1 MSDRFSL
8 SWDSVLVSSDSVIV
22 ARLDGRG
29 SGFQG
34 QRILH
39 EVHQRLGT
47 VDVQDQIA
55 AVEYVSIY
63 TFAASPRFDQ
73 IRLSFLRVQKDP
85 ESALRSPVVLIVLQL
100 FPGLSGNGDPDAGCG
115 SVQRGSSSCFLRSSL
130 PVSRKH
136 LFCELTNVWGQRVKG
151 ETWTWREVPNNTSL
165 SLAVARQQQQDM
177 TVLLP
182 GPSSWMEPANCKLDR
197 KTVHWTLA
205 GLILLQPTDDLQTLV
220 FDGCFSVLMSHG

>member
-63 TFAASPRFDQ
+63 
-73 IRLSFLRVQKDP
+73 
-85 ESALRSPVVLIVLQL
+85 ALATPAL
-100 FPGLSGNGDPDAGCG
+100 
-115 SVQRGSSSCFLRSSL
+115 
-130 PVSRKH
+130 
-136 LFCELTNVWGQRVKG
+136 
-151 ETWTWREVPNNTSL
+151 
-165 SLAVARQQQQDM
+165 
-177 TVLLP
+177 
-182 GPSSWMEPANCKLDR
+182 EPFRWDWIINK
-197 KTVHWTLA
+197 KTV
-205 GLILLQPTDDLQTLV
+205 
-220 FDGCFSVLMSHG
+220 